1 MPALGPREAVL
12 AARLAWPPR
21 RDEWI
26 AGRAVAKAALLEA
39 FALASWRVEILPAAS
54 GAPEVHVDGAR
65 RADLHVSI
73 THTRH
78 CAVAAVSLAPV
89 GVDACD
95 DDDGPRLPRMAKRV
109 FDDGEAEACDAHA
122 SAETQAAVWALKEA
136 GLKLHGG
143 GIFMPGL
150 RSVRVESLEPARV
163 ADPSMRVALYRLPHA
178 AVAVASMHAG
188 RASADDSR
196 TDPAG
201 SGRVTR
207 RRPGMGSVG
216 FGWTLLSTRIVR
228 ERPG

>member
-1 MPALGPREAVL
+1 VRPGRTLAFGVLERDALGSTLLAHERSGSVATPDLGPREAVL
-12 AARLAWPPR
+12 AARLAWLPR

-26 AGRAVAKAALLEA
+26 AGRTVAKAALLEA
-39 FALASWRVEILPAAS
+39 FALAAWRVEILPAAS

-73 THTRH
+73 SHTRL

-109 FDDGEAEACDAHA
+109 FDDGEAEACHAHA
-122 SAETQAAVWALKEA
+122 SPETQAAVWALKEA

-150 RSVRVESLEPARV
+150 RSVRVESLEPPRV
-163 ADPSMRVALYRLPHA
+163 ADPSTHVALFRLPHT
-178 AVAVASMHAG
+178 AVAVARAQAG
-188 RASADDSR
+188 PGERA
-196 TDPAG
+196 
-201 SGRVTR
+201 
-207 RRPGMGSVG
+207 
-216 FGWTLLSTRIVR
+216 
-228 ERPG
+228 